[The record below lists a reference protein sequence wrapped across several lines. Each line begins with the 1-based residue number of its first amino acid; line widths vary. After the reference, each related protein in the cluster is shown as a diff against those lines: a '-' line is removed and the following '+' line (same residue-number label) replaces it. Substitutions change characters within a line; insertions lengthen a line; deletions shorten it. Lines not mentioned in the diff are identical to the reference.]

1 MSIIDNIINI
11 KDRILKVCERTGRQ
25 PDSIILVA
33 VTKTVPVADIQLALN
48 HGIQHIGENR
58 VQEASAK
65 FDRLGRSAT
74 WHLIGHLQTNKVKKA
89 LAIFDF
95 IHSVDSWRLAEELNR
110 LAQNRP
116 SPMDCLVE
124 VHTSSEAT
132 KYGVPP
138 EETLNLIKAMA
149 RLPGIRVRGLM
160 TIGPFVPD
168 LEQVRPSFRL
178 LRELKEHILQQGIEG
193 VEMKYLSMG
202 MTNDFEIAIEE
213 GANMIRIG
221 RAIFGERN

>member
-11 KDRILKVCERTGRQ
+11 KARIHKTCERIGRQ
-25 PDSIILVA
+25 PEDIILIA
-33 VTKTVPVADIQLALN
+33 VTKTVPVADIQLALS

-58 VQEASAK
+58 VQEAYDK
-65 FDRLGRSAT
+65 FDRLNRSAT

-95 IHSVDSWRLAEELNR
+95 IHSVDSLHLAQELNR
-110 LAQNRP
+110 QALNRMRP
-116 SPMDCLVE
+116 IDCLVE
-124 VHTSSEAT
+124 VHTSHEAT

-138 EETLNLIKAMA
+138 EEAMALIKAIA
-149 RLPGIRVRGLM
+149 RLPAIRVQGLM

-178 LRELKEHILQQGIEG
+178 LRELKESIQQQGIDG

-213 GANMIRIG
+213 GANMLRIG

>member
-11 KDRILKVCERTGRQ
+11 KDRIVKVCERTGRQ
-25 PDSIILVA
+25 ADSIILVA

-95 IHSVDSWRLAEELNR
+95 IHSVDSLRLAEELNR

-116 SPMDCLVE
+116 GPMDCLVE

-138 EETLNLIKAMA
+138 EATLDLIKAMA
-149 RLPGIRVRGLM
+149 RLPRIRVRGLM

-178 LRELKEHILQQGIEG
+178 LRELKEYIQQQGIEG